1 MKRKRYEEGGEVEDY
16 EKTGADYEDERPSGF
31 SRRRESA
38 PESMPSRTVKA
49 APRAAAKPAPKPAA
63 EAPKPVAAKAPKP
76 AAEAPKPAPA
86 PAPKAAPARSQ
97 DFIDRMSPNNP
108 LRKIRARGMGETLP
122 SGPTPEDTS
131 AAQSRIVERDRA
143 MRDRSTPVGS
153 AVSNAFK
160 AIRERGSQGTQSYAK
175 GGAVSASRRA
185 DGCAQRGKTRGK
197 MI

>member
-1 MKRKRYEEGGEVEDY
+1 MKHKRYDEGGEVEDY
-16 EKTGADYEDERPSGF
+16 EKTGADYDDERPTGSFRLRGPA
-31 SRRRESA
+31 S
-38 PESMPSRTVKA
+38 ESMPSRAVKA
-49 APRAAAKPAPKPAA
+49 APRAAPKPAA
-63 EAPKPVAAKAPKP
+63 KP
-76 AAEAPKPAPA
+76 AAEAPKPAAKPA
-86 PAPKAAPARSQ
+86 AEAPKPAAKPADRPAARGQ

-143 MRDRSTPVGS
+143 MRDRSTPIGS

-197 MI
+197 ML